1 METPLK
7 FSHEPGASETKT
19 IHQQGPDSAGP
30 EPGPSCV
37 SMKSD
42 QSIDHIINFKDGQKH
57 GELIVDQQRTEVL
70 SGQSVQQHG
79 ADLDSIFKLLEENI
93 ICFVKNELKKI
104 HKVLDTDH
112 TEVSESQREDEE
124 QRSSREA
131 FLKITEDFLR
141 RMKQEKLADSKRTF
155 NVKGRTSYFLN
166 DPLTDLF
173 SCVLSEIRAPACR
186 RELKL
191 NLKKKFQCLFEGVA
205 KAGNSTLLNEIF
217 TELYITEGET
227 GEVNE
232 EHEVRQ
238 IEKASWK
245 SDRPETSIRQEDI
258 FKASAGRG
266 GPIRR
271 VMTKGVAGIGKTV
284 LTQKFTLDWAEDKSN
299 QDVQFMFPFTFREL
313 NVLKEKKFSLVE
325 LIHHFFTETKEAGI
339 CRFEDFKVVFIF
351 DGLDEC
357 RLPLDFHNTE
367 ILTDITASTSVDVLL
382 TNLIRGKLLPSARL
396 WITTRPAAANQI
408 PPDCVDMVTEVRGF
422 TDPQKEDYFRK
433 RFRDEKQA
441 RRIISH
447 IQTSRSLHI
456 MCHIP
461 VFCWIT
467 ATVLENMLKTRDG
480 GELPKTLT
488 EMYIHFL
495 VVQSKVKK
503 VKYDGG
509 VEADPHWSPENKKM
523 IESLGKLAFEQLQK
537 GNLIFY
543 ESDLTE
549 CGIDITAASVY
560 SGVFTQIFKE
570 ERGLYQDKVF
580 CFVHL
585 SVQEFLAALHVH
597 LTFINSGTNLLS
609 EEPTTSQ
616 RSIQTNK
623 PELNHL
629 HQSAVEE
636 ALLSPNGH
644 LDLSLRFLLGLSLET
659 NQKLLRG
666 LLTQTGSGSQTNQ
679 ETVEYIKKKISENL
693 SAERSINLFHCL
705 NELNH
710 RSLVEEIQESLTS
723 GRLSTKTLSPA
734 QWSALVFILLSPGKD
749 LEEFDLKK
757 YSASEMALLKLLPVV
772 KVSTKA
778 LLSGCKLSERSC
790 EALSS
795 VLSSVSSSL
804 RHVDLSN
811 NDLQDPGVK
820 LLCDGLKSPHCSLET
835 LRMSG
840 CKLSE
845 RSCEALSSVL
855 SSVSSRLRHVDLSN
869 NDLQDQGVK
878 LLCDGLK
885 SPHCSLETLRMSG
898 CKLSERSCEALSSVL
913 SSVSSRLRHVD
924 LSNNDLQDPGV
935 KLLCDGLKSPHCSLE
950 TLRMSG
956 CKLSERSCEAL
967 SSVLSSVSS
976 RLRHVDLSN
985 NDLQDQGVKLLC
997 DGLKSPHCSLETL
1010 SLSGCLVS
1018 EEGCSSLTSALNS
1031 NPSHLRELDLSY
1043 NHPGD
1048 SGEKLLS
1055 AGLKSP
1061 HWRLDT
1067 LRMDHAGEQWLKP
1080 GLRKYSCELELDTNT
1095 MHRKLKLSD
1104 DNRKVTFVTEDQSYP
1119 DHPDRF
1125 ESWSQLLC
1133 RPGLTG
1139 RCYWEVEWR
1148 GDVCIS
1154 LSYRG
1159 IKRKGHSSDCWF
1171 GYNDQSWSLFCSDD
1185 RGYFVRHC
1193 RTQTFI
1199 MSSVSHRVSVYV
1211 DCPAGTLS
1219 FYSVSSDS
1227 LIHLH
1232 TFRTTFTEPV
1242 YPGFWVW
1249 DGSSV
1254 SLCPL

>member
-1 METPLK
+1 MNQIKDSEEEAPPSKTTLCEE
-7 FSHEPGASETKT
+7 HEGQRR
-19 IHQQGPDSAGP
+19 IHQQRPDSAAPG
-30 EPGPSCV
+30 PGPSCV

-42 QSIDHIINFKDGQKH
+42 QSMDEPVTFKQEQRRIHQQGPDSAGPGPSCVSMKSDWSMDQPVTFKQ
-57 GELIVDQQRTEVL
+57 EQRVDQQRTEVL

-141 RMKQEKLADSKRTF
+141 RMKQEKLADK
-155 NVKGRTSYFLN
+155 
-166 DPLTDLF
+166 
-173 SCVLSEIRAPACR
+173 IRAPACR
-186 RELKL
+186 RELKS

-205 KAGNSTLLNEIF
+205 KAGNPTLLNEIF
-217 TELYITEGET
+217 TELYITEGGT

-238 IEKASWK
+238 IERASWK
-245 SDRPETSIRQEDI
+245 PDRPETSIRQEDI
-258 FKASAGRG
+258 FKASAGRDRL
-266 GPIRR
+266 IRR

-299 QDVQFMFPFTFREL
+299 QDVQLMFPFTFREL

-367 ILTDITASTSVDVLL
+367 ILTDVTVSTSVDVLL

-433 RFRDEKQA
+433 SFRDEEQA

-467 ATVLENMLKTRDG
+467 ATVLENMFETRDG

-509 VEADPHWSPENKKM
+509 AETDPHWSPKNRKM
-523 IESLGKLAFEQLQK
+523 IKSLGKLAFQQLQK

-597 LTFINSGTNLLS
+597 LTFITSGTNLLS
-609 EEPTTSQ
+609 EPTTSQ
-616 RSIQTNK
+616 WSRPFRKK
-623 PELNHL
+623 PKLNHL
-629 HQSAVEE
+629 HQSAVDE

-734 QWSALVFILLSPGKD
+734 QWSALVFILLSSGKD
-749 LEEFDLKK
+749 LEEFDLMK
-757 YSASEMALLKLLPVV
+757 YSASEEALLKLLPVV

-778 LLSGCKLSERSC
+778 LLSGCNLSERSC

-795 VLSSVSSSL
+795 VLSSVSSHL
-804 RHVDLSN
+804 RH
-811 NDLQDPGVK
+811 
-820 LLCDGLKSPHCSLET
+820 
-835 LRMSG
+835 M
-840 CKLSE
+840 
-845 RSCEALSSVL
+845 
-855 SSVSSRLRHVDLSN
+855 
-869 NDLQDQGVK
+869 
-878 LLCDGLK
+878 
-885 SPHCSLETLRMSG
+885 
-898 CKLSERSCEALSSVL
+898 
-913 SSVSSRLRHVD
+913 D

-1095 MHRKLKLSD
+1095 MSRELKLSD
-1104 DNRKVTFVTEDQSYP
+1104 DNRKVTHVTEYQSYP

-1125 ESWSQLLC
+1125 RFCPQLLC

-1148 GDVCIS
+1148 GRVYIS

-1159 IKRKGHSSDCWF
+1159 IKRKGIGFDCLF
-1171 GYNDQSWSLFCSDD
+1171 GDNDQSWSLICSDD
-1185 RGYFVRHC
+1185 HGYSVRHC
-1193 RTQTFI
+1193 GTRTPI

-1242 YPGFWVW
+1242 YPGFRVCR
-1249 DGSSV
+1249 GSSV